1 MVTGGQYNN
10 IELAAKDVVEGA
22 ELQEKQDEEEGEEE
36 EEEEEEQV
44 VEVVCPSVYTLLLEQ
59 ATRMFCISLLG

>member
-22 ELQEKQDEEEGEEE
+22 ELQEKQDEAEKEGEEE
-36 EEEEEEQV
+36 V

>member
-10 IELAAKDVVEGA
+10 IELAARDVVEGA
-22 ELQEKQDEEEGEEE
+22 ELQEKQDEAEEEGEEE
-36 EEEEEEQV
+36 EEV

>member
-10 IELAAKDVVEGA
+10 IKLAVKDVVEGA
-22 ELQEKQDEEEGEEE
+22 ELQEKQDEAEEEGEEE
-36 EEEEEEQV
+36 EV

>member
-10 IELAAKDVVEGA
+10 IELAARDVLEGA
-22 ELQEKQDEEEGEEE
+22 ELQEKQDEAEEEGEEE
-36 EEEEEEQV
+36 EEV

>member
-1 MVTGGQYNN
+1 M
-10 IELAAKDVVEGA
+10 VEGA
-22 ELQEKQDEEEGEEE
+22 ELQEKQDEAEEGEEE
-36 EEEEEEQV
+36 EEV

>member
-1 MVTGGQYNN
+1 MVTCGQYNS

-22 ELQEKQDEEEGEEE
+22 ELQEKQDEAEEGEEE
-36 EEEEEEQV
+36 EEV

>member
-10 IELAAKDVVEGA
+10 IKLAVKDVVEGA
-22 ELQEKQDEEEGEEE
+22 ELQEKQDEAEEEGEEE
-36 EEEEEEQV
+36 EEEV

>member
-22 ELQEKQDEEEGEEE
+22 ELQEKQDEAEEEGEEE
-36 EEEEEEQV
+36 EEEV

>member
-10 IELAAKDVVEGA
+10 IKLAAKDVVEGA
-22 ELQEKQDEEEGEEE
+22 ELQEKQDEAEEEGEEE
-36 EEEEEEQV
+36 EEV

>member
-22 ELQEKQDEEEGEEE
+22 ELQEKQDEVEEEGEEE
-36 EEEEEEQV
+36 EEV

>member
-22 ELQEKQDEEEGEEE
+22 ELQEKQDEAEEGEEE
-36 EEEEEEQV
+36 EEV

>member
-1 MVTGGQYNN
+1 M
-10 IELAAKDVVEGA
+10 LEGA
-22 ELQEKQDEEEGEEE
+22 ELQEKQDEAEEEGEEE
-36 EEEEEEQV
+36 EEV

>member
-22 ELQEKQDEEEGEEE
+22 ELQEKQDEAEEEGEEE
-36 EEEEEEQV
+36 EV
-44 VEVVCPSVYTLLLEQ
+44 VEVFCPSVYTLLLEQ

>member
-1 MVTGGQYNN
+1 M
-10 IELAAKDVVEGA
+10 VEGA
-22 ELQEKQDEEEGEEE
+22 ELQEKQDEGEEE
-36 EEEEEEQV
+36 DDV